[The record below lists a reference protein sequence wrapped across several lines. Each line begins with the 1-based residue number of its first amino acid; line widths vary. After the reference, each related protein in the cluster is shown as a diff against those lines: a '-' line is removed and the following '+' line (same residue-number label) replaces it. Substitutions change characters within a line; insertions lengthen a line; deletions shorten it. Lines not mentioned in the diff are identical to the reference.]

1 MNKNSNNF
9 DVILLGTI
17 FDMEIVLVWDNSYTY
32 VWLTTAKTKDKKNIH
47 PADYELRGIIVS
59 QPSVYY
65 GTINL
70 FVANLQE
77 IKGIK
82 HL

>member
-1 MNKNSNNF
+1 MPMETTVTPMS
-9 DVILLGTI
+9 DSLLTCHRI
-17 FDMEIVLVWDNSYTY
+17 
-32 VWLTTAKTKDKKNIH
+32 KKNIH

>member
-32 VWLTTAKTKDKKNIH
+32 VWLTTDT
-47 PADYELRGIIVS
+47 S
-59 QPSVYY
+59 
-65 GTINL
+65 
-70 FVANLQE
+70 
-77 IKGIK
+77 
-82 HL
+82 

>member
-32 VWLTTAKTKDKKNIH
+32 VWLD
-47 PADYELRGIIVS
+47 ADMS
-59 QPSVYY
+59 
-65 GTINL
+65 
-70 FVANLQE
+70 
-77 IKGIK
+77 
-82 HL
+82 

>member
-17 FDMEIVLVWDNSYTY
+17 LDMELCFCETTVTPMSYSL
-32 VWLTTAKTKDKKNIH
+32 LTCHRIKNIH
-47 PADYELRGIIVS
+47 PEDYELRVIIDS

-65 GTINL
+65 GSINL

-82 HL
+82 HH